1 VSKELYRFDTLEPH
15 ESLRDRV
22 EETIA
27 AAIITGEMAPGE
39 VFSAPVLAVRFQV
52 SATPVREAMQKLEKR
67 GLVEIVRNKGF
78 RVTAVDE
85 ESLRNLSEVRH
96 YLEPQAM
103 AQLATR
109 FPLAELDRVRALA
122 DRIVRGAADEDLLVY
137 LAADKEFHLALLGY
151 LGNPMLVEV
160 VADLRDRTRLVGLT
174 SLLRTDQ
181 LRESALEHHRLLDL
195 LVAGD
200 AEGARDLMHQHI
212 GHVVGWWAGLEE
224 SGVR

>member
-1 VSKELYRFDTLEPH
+1 MSKELYRFDTLEPH

-78 RVTAVDE
+78 RVTEVSE
-85 ESLRNLSEVRH
+85 EALRNLSEVRH

-103 AQLATR
+103 AQLAAN

-200 AEGARDLMHQHI
+200 AEGVRALMHQHI

-224 SGVR
+224 SGAR

>member
-1 VSKELYRFDTLEPH
+1 MSKELYRFDTLEPH

-78 RVTAVDE
+78 RVTEVSE
-85 ESLRNLSEVRH
+85 EALRNLSEVRH

-103 AQLATR
+103 AQLAAN

-200 AEGARDLMHQHI
+200 AEGARALMHQHI

-224 SGVR
+224 SGAH

>member
-1 VSKELYRFDTLEPH
+1 MSKELYRFDTLEPH

-78 RVTAVDE
+78 RVTAVSE
-85 ESLRNLSEVRH
+85 EALRNLSEVRH

-200 AEGARDLMHQHI
+200 ADGARDLMHQHI
-212 GHVVGWWAGLEE
+212 GHVVGWWAGLEG
-224 SGVR
+224 SGAR

>member
-78 RVTAVDE
+78 RVTEVSE
-85 ESLRNLSEVRH
+85 EALRNLSEVRH

-103 AQLATR
+103 AQLAAN

-200 AEGARDLMHQHI
+200 AEGARALMHQHI

-224 SGVR
+224 SGAH

>member
-1 VSKELYRFDTLEPH
+1 MSKELYRFDTLEPH

-22 EETIA
+22 EDTIA

-78 RVTAVDE
+78 RVTEVSE
-85 ESLRNLSEVRH
+85 EALRNLSEVRH

-103 AQLATR
+103 AQLATQ

-151 LGNPMLVEV
+151 LGNPMLVDV

-195 LVAGD
+195 LVEGD
-200 AEGARDLMHQHI
+200 AEGARALMHQHI

-224 SGVR
+224 SGER

>member
-1 VSKELYRFDTLEPH
+1 MSKELYRFDTLEPH

-78 RVTAVDE
+78 RVTEVSE
-85 ESLRNLSEVRH
+85 EALRNLSEVRH

-103 AQLATR
+103 AQLAAN

-137 LAADKEFHLALLGY
+137 LAADKEFHLALLGF

-200 AEGARDLMHQHI
+200 AEGARALMHQHI

-224 SGVR
+224 SGAR

>member
-1 VSKELYRFDTLEPH
+1 MSKELYRFDTLEPH

-78 RVTAVDE
+78 RVTEVSE
-85 ESLRNLSEVRH
+85 EALRHLSEVRH

-103 AQLATR
+103 AQLAAN

-200 AEGARDLMHQHI
+200 AEGARALMHQHI

-224 SGVR
+224 SGAH

>member
-1 VSKELYRFDTLEPH
+1 MSKELYRFDTLEPH

-137 LAADKEFHLALLGY
+137 LAADKEFHLALIGY

>member
-1 VSKELYRFDTLEPH
+1 MSKELYRFDSLEPH

-78 RVTAVDE
+78 RVTAVSE
-85 ESLRNLSEVRH
+85 EALRNLSEVRH

-200 AEGARDLMHQHI
+200 ADGARDLMHQHI

-224 SGVR
+224 SGAR

>member
-78 RVTAVDE
+78 RVTEVSE
-85 ESLRNLSEVRH
+85 EGLRNLSEVRH

-109 FPLAELDRVRALA
+109 FPLDELERVRALA

-137 LAADKEFHLALLGY
+137 LAADKEFHLALLGF

-224 SGVR
+224 NGGR

>member
-1 VSKELYRFDTLEPH
+1 MSKELYRFDTLEPH

-22 EETIA
+22 EDTIA

-78 RVTAVDE
+78 RVTAVSE
-85 ESLRNLSEVRH
+85 EALRNLSEVRH

-103 AQLATR
+103 AQLATQ

-151 LGNPMLVEV
+151 LGNPMLVDV

-195 LVAGD
+195 LVEGD
-200 AEGARDLMHQHI
+200 AEGARALMHQHI

-224 SGVR
+224 SGER